1 MKQLHH
7 LVYVP
12 LFLGFILI
20 TGCSE
25 TKAPIAPAG
34 EQSLLKSGDDESEK
48 TKFRFVSVSGNTAGA
63 DVLVMAGNG
72 FVSDGHVVA
81 IGSYNHTQGGPP
93 PQPFADLGFGTWEA
107 KRLVSFELIGT
118 YGAFAAGTVVM
129 EVTLMPEG
137 GNEVSAELTM
147 NCSIPPAG
155 LFTNLNEGFYLS
167 TVGGVDFEPVLL
179 PVADGGPPPMIA
191 IGATVFI
198 IGEQRDNDDDDDD

>member
-63 DVLVMAGNG
+63 DVLVMAGQG
-72 FVSDGHVVA
+72 FVADGQVVA
-81 IGSYNHTQGGPP
+81 NGSYNHTAGGPP
-93 PQPFADLGFGTWEA
+93 PQPFANLGFGTWEA
-107 KRLVSFELIGT
+107 KQLVSFELIGT
-118 YGAFAAGTVVM
+118 YGAFAAGIVVM
-129 EVTLMPEG
+129 EVTLFPEG
-137 GNEVSAELTM
+137 RDRVQAELTM

-155 LFTNLNEGFYLS
+155 LFTGLDEGFFLS
-167 TVGGVDFEPVLL
+167 VPGVDFEPLLL
-179 PVADGGPPPMIA
+179 PVAGGGPPPMIA
-191 IGATVFI
+191 VGGTI
-198 IGEQRDNDDDDDD
+198 ITTE